1 MPLRAYA
8 FRLYP
13 NRIQTESLEA
23 MLGVFC
29 DLYNAGLE
37 ERISAYAKGVYR
49 SYLDQANQLKEARRE
64 VPDLAIYSYSAEQQV
79 LRRLDK
85 AFRAFFRRCKEGKAK
100 AGFPRFRSRRRFD
113 SADFRVGDGLR
124 IKDGRLLMVG
134 IPGAIK
140 VKWHRDLQG
149 IPKAAV
155 VRRQAGHWSVTVQC
169 DVPATTPAP
178 RPVAPTG
185 VDLGLSAIVALA
197 DGTII
202 EARPFA
208 RESER
213 KKRRLQRAVA
223 RKERYSRRRRKAVQN
238 LARHSRKVANRRRD
252 FLHKLSRRLADTYTH
267 IAFEDLNITGLSRG
281 MLAKSVYN
289 AAWATLVQFTTFKAE
304 EAGGV
309 VVLVDPRGTSQACS
323 GCGTVVPKGLSVRV
337 HRCDCGLEID
347 RDVNAARNVLAL
359 SGFPGPGSGLQAQS
373 TSVGT
378 RLA

>member
-238 LARHSRKVANRRRD
+238 LAG
-252 FLHKLSRRLADTYTH
+252 
-267 IAFEDLNITGLSRG
+267 IA
-281 MLAKSVYN
+281 AKWRT
-289 AAWATLVQFTTFKAE
+289 AAGISCTSCRAVWRTPTRTLPLRT
-304 EAGGV
+304 
-309 VVLVDPRGTSQACS
+309 
-323 GCGTVVPKGLSVRV
+323 
-337 HRCDCGLEID
+337 
-347 RDVNAARNVLAL
+347 
-359 SGFPGPGSGLQAQS
+359 
-373 TSVGT
+373 
-378 RLA
+378 